1 MAGMGMSR
9 DLWFIL
15 RMAGPRTLAV
25 ADSLKDAGFD
35 AWTPIGSSSKRKPR
49 KPGVEAKPVPV
60 MPTYVFA
67 RDHHLH
73 DLLAVAALPSMLTP
87 HPSFSVFRWDGRI
100 PLIADR
106 SLDYLRRGEARY
118 LRRVREG
125 QPVKQ
130 FAAGD
135 RVQLTEGGF
144 AGMSGMVET
153 SKGKFTL
160 VCFPGFSTPI
170 KVATLLL
177 LGDEHAQ
184 ATDLAA

>member
-1 MAGMGMSR
+1 MTAGMITSGN
-9 DLWFIL
+9 LWLIL
-15 RMAGPRTLAV
+15 RMSGPRTLAV

-35 AWTPIGSSSKRKPR
+35 AWTPVGSSSKRKSR

-73 DLLAVAALPSMLTP
+73 DLLAEASRPVSS
-87 HPSFSVFRWDGRI
+87 HPAFSVFRWDGRI

-130 FAAGD
+130 FAAGES
-135 RVQLTEGGF
+135 VQLSEGGF
-144 AGMSGMVET
+144 AGLSGMVET
-153 SKGKFTL
+153 SKGKYTL
-160 VCFPGFSTPI
+160 VCFPGFNTPI

-177 LGDEHAQ
+177 VGDEGAQ
-184 ATDLAA
+184 LPDLAA

>member
-1 MAGMGMSR
+1 MTGMTNTS
-9 DLWFIL
+9 DLWCIL

-35 AWTPIGSSSKRKPR
+35 AWTPIGASSKRKSR
-49 KPGVEAKPVPV
+49 KPGVEVKGVPV

-73 DLLAVAALPSMLTP
+73 ELLAEAASPVSA
-87 HPSFSVFRWDGRI
+87 HPAFSVFRWDGRI

-125 QPVKQ
+125 QPVRQ
-130 FAAGD
+130 FAEGD

-153 SKGKFTL
+153 TKGKFTL

-177 LGDEHAQ
+177 LGDEQAQ
-184 ATDLAA
+184 PTDIAA

>member
-1 MAGMGMSR
+1 MTGMETNR

-15 RMAGPRTLAV
+15 RMSGSRTLAV
-25 ADSLKDAGFD
+25 ADSLKGAGFD

-49 KPGVEAKPVPV
+49 KPGMEAKPVPV

-73 DLLAVAALPSMLTP
+73 DLLAEASRPASA
-87 HPSFSVFRWDGRI
+87 HPAFSVFRWDGRI

-125 QPVKQ
+125 QPVKH
-130 FAAGD
+130 FTDGT
-135 RVQLTEGGF
+135 RVQINEGGF

-153 SKGKFTL
+153 TKGKFTL

-170 KVATLLL
+170 KVATMLL
-177 LGDEHAQ
+177 LGDEQ
-184 ATDLAA
+184 ANAADLAA

>member
-1 MAGMGMSR
+1 MSGGMTTGAH
-9 DLWFIL
+9 WFIL

-35 AWTPIGSSSKRKPR
+35 AWTPIGASSRRKSR

-73 DLLAVAALPSMLTP
+73 DMLALAVQPVSP
-87 HPSFSVFRWDGRI
+87 HPAFSVFRWDGRV

-125 QPVKQ
+125 QPVKA
-130 FAAGD
+130 FAQGD
-135 RVQLTEGGF
+135 EVSLTEGGF
-144 AGMSGMVET
+144 AGLSGIVET

-160 VCFPGFSTPI
+160 VCFPGFSMPI
-170 KVATLLL
+170 KVATMLLV
-177 LGDEHAQ
+177 GEDGQPASM
-184 ATDLAA
+184 LAA

>member
-1 MAGMGMSR
+1 MTIGMGTMNS

-35 AWTPIGSSSKRKPR
+35 AWTPIGSASKRKPR
-49 KPGVEAKPVPV
+49 KPGVEVKGVPV

-73 DLLAVAALPSMLTP
+73 DLLALAVQPVSQ
-87 HPSFSVFRWDGRI
+87 HPAFSVFRWDGRI

-106 SLDYLRRGEARY
+106 SLEYLRRGEARY

-135 RVQLTEGGF
+135 KVQLSEGGF

-177 LGDEHAQ
+177 LGEEQPQ
-184 ATDLAA
+184 AADLAA

>member
-1 MAGMGMSR
+1 MTMGMATLNG

-25 ADSLKDAGFD
+25 ADSLKDAGYE
-35 AWTPIGSSSKRKPR
+35 AWTPLGSSSKRKSR
-49 KPGVEAKPVPV
+49 KPGVEAKAVPV

-73 DLLAVAALPSMLTP
+73 DLLAEAARPVSA
-87 HPSFSVFRWDGRI
+87 HPAFSVFRWDGRI

-118 LRRVREG
+118 LRKLREA
-125 QPVKQ
+125 QPVKR
-130 FAAGD
+130 FAAGET
-135 RVQLTEGGF
+135 VQLTEGGF

-153 SKGKFTL
+153 SQGKFTL

-177 LGDEHAQ
+177 LGDEQAQ

>member
-1 MAGMGMSR
+1 MMPGMTNKS

-35 AWTPIGSSSKRKPR
+35 AWTPIGSSSRRKSR
-49 KPGVEAKPVPV
+49 KPGVEAKGVPV

-73 DLLAVAALPSMLTP
+73 ELLAEASRPVSA
-87 HPSFSVFRWDGRI
+87 HPAFSVFRWDGRI

-125 QPVKQ
+125 QPVKR
-130 FAAGD
+130 FAEGE
-135 RVQLTEGGF
+135 RVQLSDGGF
-144 AGMSGMVET
+144 AGMSGIVET

-160 VCFPGFSTPI
+160 VCFPGFAMPI
-170 KVATLLL
+170 KVATMLL
-177 LGDEHAQ
+177 LGDDATQ
-184 ATDLAA
+184 AADLAA